1 MKFYTEDQINKVLED
16 SNTLVHFKDGLSKIP
31 EDECGIIDTVKVEED
46 DTITIMFPESFLNY
60 FADDLH
66 SWVQNIQNTYPNNP
80 VLAILSDIDVLIQNA
95 DDALAMLD
103 GMKAKIQIVKD
114 TPAEKKIIL

>member
-46 DTITIMFPESFLNY
+46 DTITIMYPESFLNN
-60 FADDLH
+60 FADDLRL
-66 SWVQNIQNTYPNNP
+66 WIQYIQDTYPNNP
-80 VLAILSDIDVLIQNA
+80 VLAILSDIDVLIQSA
-95 DDALAMLD
+95 DDAIAMLD

>member
-1 MKFYTEDQINKVLED
+1 MRLYTEDQINKILED

-31 EDECGIIDTVKVEED
+31 ETDCGIIDTVKVEED
-46 DTITIMFPESFLNY
+46 DTITIMYPESFLNN
-60 FADDLH
+60 FADDLR
-66 SWVQNIQNTYPNNP
+66 SWVQCVQDTYPDNP

-95 DDALAMLD
+95 DDAIAMLD

-114 TPAEKKIIL
+114 TPSEKKIVL